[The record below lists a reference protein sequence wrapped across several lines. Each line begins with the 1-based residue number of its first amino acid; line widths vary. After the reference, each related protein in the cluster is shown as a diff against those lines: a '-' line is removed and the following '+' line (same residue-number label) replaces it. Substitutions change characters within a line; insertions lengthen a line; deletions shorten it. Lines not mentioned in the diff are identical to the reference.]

1 MKTLM
6 LIFVMLSLS
15 GCVTPVKR
23 NFPDVPAMLKEKCP
37 ELLDVKNT
45 DKLSDVLL
53 TVTQNYGQYHECSIK
68 LESWIQWYEDQKK
81 IFDSVK

>member
-1 MKTLM
+1 MKALI

-23 NFPDVPAMLKEKCP
+23 NFPDVPDMLKEKCS
-37 ELLDVKNT
+37 ELLDVKKT

-53 TVTQNYGQYHECSIK
+53 TVTQNYGQYNECSIK
-68 LESWIQWYEDQKK
+68 LDSWIQWYNDQKK

>member
-6 LIFVMLSLS
+6 LILVILSLS
-15 GCVTPVKR
+15 GCVTPVNR
-23 NFPDVPAMLKEKCP
+23 NFPDAPAMLKEKCP
-37 ELLDVKNT
+37 ELLDVKKT

-53 TVTQNYGQYHECSIK
+53 TVTQNYGQYNECSIK
-68 LESWIQWYEDQKK
+68 LDSWIQWYEDQKK

>member
-6 LIFVMLSLS
+6 LILVILSLS

-23 NFPDVPAMLKEKCP
+23 NFPDAPAMLKEKCP
-37 ELLDVKNT
+37 ELLDVKKT

>member
-37 ELLDVKNT
+37 ELLDVKKT

-53 TVTQNYGQYHECSIK
+53 TVTQNYGQYNECSIK